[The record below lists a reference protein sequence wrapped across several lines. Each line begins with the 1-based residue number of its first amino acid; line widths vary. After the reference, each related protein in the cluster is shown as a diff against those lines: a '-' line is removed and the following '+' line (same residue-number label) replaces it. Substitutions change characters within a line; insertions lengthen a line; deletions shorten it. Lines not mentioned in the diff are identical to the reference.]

1 MIEADIA
8 IVGAGPAGLTAAI
21 ECAKAGAKV
30 ILIDENEKPGGQ
42 LFKQIH
48 KFFGSKEHRAGTRG
62 IHIGEELLE
71 EAEQLNIEVWLNAEV
86 CGIYRE
92 TELWVVINRSE
103 SLLVKAQAIIIATG
117 ATENAVS
124 FNGWTLPGVI
134 GAGAAQTMIN
144 LHGVL
149 PGKKILMIGSGNV
162 GVIVSYQLMQAGAE
176 VVAIV
181 EASPT
186 LGGYGVHT
194 AKIRRAGVPFYTSH
208 TVLEA
213 RGKDHVESVVI
224 VEIDKDW
231 QPVPGTEKEFDVDTV
246 CIAAGLTP
254 LVELATGAG
263 CQTCYIPSLGGHVP
277 KHNEKMRTSL
287 DTIYV
292 AGDIAGV
299 EEASTAMEEGRL
311 AGIHAVADLGFY
323 DVEKAKSLSDQVWKR
338 LKALRG
344 ESNSENGQENDTLV
358 SKEVFNERV

>member
-1 MIEADIA
+1 MTETDIA

-30 ILIDENEKPGGQ
+30 LLIDENAKPGGQ

-62 IHIGEELLE
+62 IHIGEELLA
-71 EAEQLNIEVWLNAEV
+71 EAEQLNIEVWLNAQV
-86 CGIYRE
+86 CGIYKGS
-92 TELWVVINRSE
+92 ELWVVENLKKSR
-103 SLLVKAQAIIIATG
+103 LVKAKAIIIATG

-124 FNGWTLPGVI
+124 FPGWTLPGVM

-176 VVAIV
+176 VAAIV
-181 EASPT
+181 EASPE

-194 AKIRRAGVPFYTSH
+194 AKIRRAGVPFFTSH

-213 RGKDHVESVVI
+213 CGKDHVESVVI
-224 VEIDKDW
+224 VELDKDW
-231 QPVPGTEKEFDVDTV
+231 KPVKGTEKEFEVDTICV
-246 CIAAGLTP
+246 AAGLTP
-254 LVELATGAG
+254 LIELATGAG
-263 CQTCYIPSLGGHVP
+263 CQTSFAASLGGHVP
-277 KHNEKMRTSL
+277 KHDETMRTSL

-311 AGIHAVADLGFY
+311 AGIHASANLGFY
-323 DVEKAKSLSDQVWKR
+323 KETEAELLSSQVWKR
-338 LKALRG
+338 LNALRG
-344 ESNSENGQENDTLV
+344 ESISEEEQEYNVPV
-358 SKEVFNERV
+358 SKEASGGRV

>member
-1 MIEADIA
+1 MIETDIA

-30 ILIDENEKPGGQ
+30 ILIDENVKPGGQ

-62 IHIGEELLE
+62 IHIGEELLA
-71 EAEQLNIEVWLNAEV
+71 EAENLNIEVWLNAQV
-86 CGIYRE
+86 CGIYNGS
-92 TELWVVINRSE
+92 ELWVVKNLKE
-103 SLLVKAQAIIIATG
+103 SRLVKSKAIIIATG

-124 FNGWTLPGVI
+124 FPGWSLPGVI

-144 LHGVL
+144 LHAVL

-181 EASPT
+181 EASPE

-194 AKIRRAGVPFYTSH
+194 AKIRRAGVPFFTSH

-213 RGKDHVESVVI
+213 KGKDHVQSVVI
-224 VEIDKDW
+224 VELDKDW
-231 QPVPGTEKEFDVDTV
+231 QPVKGTEKEFEVDTICV
-246 CIAAGLTP
+246 AAGLTP
-254 LVELATGAG
+254 LIELATGAG
-263 CQTCYIPSLGGHVP
+263 CQTSYTASLGGHVP
-277 KHNEKMRTSL
+277 KHDDKMRTSL
-287 DTIYV
+287 ETIYV

-311 AGIHAVADLGFY
+311 AGIHAAAGLGFY
-323 DVEKAKSLSDQVWKR
+323 DDEKAKFLSDQVWKR
-338 LKALRG
+338 LNALRG
-344 ESNSENGQENDTLV
+344 KSISDLEQENSDSAL
-358 SKEVFNERV
+358 KEALSERV

>member
-1 MIEADIA
+1 MINTDIA

-30 ILIDENEKPGGQ
+30 ILIDENAKPGGQ

-62 IHIGEELLE
+62 IHIGEELLA
-71 EAEQLNIEVWLNAEV
+71 EAEQLNIDVWLNAQV
-86 CGIYRE
+86 CGIYEGR
-92 TELWVVINRSE
+92 ELWVVENLKE
-103 SLLVKAQAIIIATG
+103 SRLVKAKAIIIATG

-124 FNGWTLPGVI
+124 FPGWSLPGVI

-176 VVAIV
+176 VAAIV
-181 EASPT
+181 EASPE

-194 AKIRRAGVPFYTSH
+194 AKIRRAGVPFFTSH

-213 RGKDHVESVVI
+213 KGKDHVQSVVI
-224 VEIDKDW
+224 GELDKEW
-231 QPVPGTEKEFDVDTV
+231 QPVPGTEKEFEVDTICV
-246 CIAAGLTP
+246 AAGLTP
-254 LVELATGAG
+254 LIELATGAG
-263 CQTCYIPSLGGHVP
+263 CQTSFAASLGGHIP
-277 KHNEKMRTSL
+277 SFDNNMRTSL
-287 DTIYV
+287 GTIYV

-311 AGIHAVADLGFY
+311 AGIHAAADLGFY
-323 DVEKAKSLSDQVWKR
+323 NAEKVTSLSDQIWKR
-338 LKALRG
+338 LNALRG
-344 ESNSENGQENDTLV
+344 ESISENEQENDTPV
-358 SKEVFNERV
+358 SKETLDERV

>member
-1 MIEADIA
+1 MIKTDIA

-21 ECAKAGAKV
+21 ECAKTGAKV
-30 ILIDENEKPGGQ
+30 ILIDENIKPGGQ

-62 IHIGEELLE
+62 VNIGKELLE
-71 EAEQLNIEVWLNAEV
+71 EAEQLNIDIWLNAQV
-86 CGIYRE
+86 CGIYNDS
-92 TELWVVINRSE
+92 ELWVVVNLKEFRLI
-103 SLLVKAQAIIIATG
+103 KAKSIILATG

-124 FNGWTLPGVI
+124 FPGWTLPGVI

-149 PGKKILMIGSGNV
+149 PGKRILMIGSGNV

-181 EASPT
+181 EASPK

-194 AKIRRAGVPFYTSH
+194 AKIRRAGVPFFTSH
-208 TVLEA
+208 TVFGA
-213 RGKDHVESVVI
+213 KGKDHVESVVI
-224 VEIDKDW
+224 GELDKNW
-231 QPVPGTEKEFDVDTV
+231 QPVPGTEKEFEVDTICV
-246 CIAAGLTP
+246 AAGLTP
-254 LVELATGAG
+254 LIELATGAG
-263 CQTCYIPSLGGHVP
+263 CQTSFDASFGGHVP
-277 KHNEKMRTSL
+277 KHDDTMRTSI

-311 AGIHAVADLGFY
+311 AGIHAAAALGFY
-323 DVEKAKSLSDQVWKR
+323 SDAEAKSLADQVWKR
-338 LKALRG
+338 LNALRG
-344 ESNSENGQENDTLV
+344 KSISKNERVIDVPV
-358 SKEVFNERV
+358 SKEILNDRT